1 MERERERERE
11 NLNTNRA
18 GRLPDWVKKP
28 SVPMSRLHKVKKVL
42 RERNLNT
49 VCESARCPNIGECF
63 SKPTAT
69 FMILGDR
76 CTRDCGFCGVHS
88 ESPGP
93 INIDE
98 PENIAQASFE
108 LGLKHVVITSVTR
121 DDLPDGG
128 AGQFALTIKAIRD
141 TISDI
146 FIELLVPDFNGDSS
160 ALDTVL
166 GAGPD
171 IVNHNL
177 ETVPNLYKTVRP
189 GADYERSLDLIES
202 VSKAGFMAKSGIML
216 GFGERAEE
224 VHSLLEDLASAG
236 CKIVTIGQYL
246 RPTRENLEVTEYVAP
261 EVFDTYGEYAKEAGI
276 DNVYS
281 APMVRSSYNAE
292 ELWKNFTE

>member
-1 MERERERERE
+1 MERER
-11 NLNTNRA
+11 LNTNRA
-18 GRLPDWVKKP
+18 GRLPEWVKKP

-42 RERNLNT
+42 REFNLNT

-88 ESPGP
+88 NKPGP
-93 INIDE
+93 IDIGE

-108 LGLKHVVITSVTR
+108 LGLRHVVVTSVTR
-121 DDLPDGG
+121 DDLIDGG
-128 AGQFALTIKAIRD
+128 ATQFALTIKAIRD

-146 FIELLVPDFNGDSS
+146 LIELLVPDFNGDSS

-166 GAGPD
+166 GAGPE

-177 ETVPNLYKTVRP
+177 ETVPNLYKAVRP
-189 GADYERSLDLIES
+189 GADYARSLNLIGS
-202 VSKAGFMAKSGIML
+202 VAKAGTLAKSGIML
-216 GFGERAEE
+216 GFGEKAEE
-224 VHSLLEDLASAG
+224 VHSLLDDLASAG

-246 RPTRENLEVTEYVAP
+246 RPTRDNLEVSEYVAP
-261 EVFDTYGEYAKEAGI
+261 EVFEAYGEYAKDAGI
-276 DNVYS
+276 DFVYS
-281 APMVRSSYNAE
+281 GPMVRSSYNAE
-292 ELWKNFTE
+292 EIWKNFTE

>member
-1 MERERERERE
+1 MESESI
-11 NLNTNRA
+11 NTKRVV
-18 GRLPDWVKKP
+18 RLPEWVKKP
-28 SVPMSRLHKVKKVL
+28 SVPMSSLHKVKKIL

-63 SKPTAT
+63 AKPTAT
-69 FMILGDR
+69 FMILGDK
-76 CTRDCGFCGVHS
+76 CTRDCGFCGVHT

-93 INIDE
+93 VDVDE
-98 PENIAQASFE
+98 PLNIARACAE

-121 DDLPDGG
+121 DDIPDGG

-141 TISDI
+141 TLSDI
-146 FIELLVPDFNGDSS
+146 LIELLVPDFNGDSS
-160 ALDTVL
+160 ALDSLL

-177 ETVPNLYKTVRP
+177 ETVPSLYNAVRP
-189 GADYERSLDLIES
+189 GADYARSLRLIES
-202 VSKAGFMAKSGIML
+202 VAKAGFTAKSGIML

-224 VHSLLEDLASAG
+224 VHSLLDDLASVG

-246 RPTRENLEVTEYVAP
+246 RPTKENIEVTEYLAP
-261 EVFDTYGEYAKEAGI
+261 EVFDSYGEYAKVAGI
-276 DNVYS
+276 ANVYS

-292 ELWKNFTE
+292 ELWKSFTE

>member
-1 MERERERERE
+1 MSIERERE
-11 NLNTNRA
+11 NLDTNRV

-28 SVPMSRLHKVKKVL
+28 SVPMSSLHKVKKVL

-63 SKPTAT
+63 AKPTAT
-69 FMILGDR
+69 FMILGDT

-88 ESPGP
+88 NAPEA
-93 INIDE
+93 IDVDE
-98 PENIAQASFE
+98 PQNIALASAE
-108 LGLKHVVITSVTR
+108 LKLKHVVITSVTR
-121 DDLPDGG
+121 DDLPGGG
-128 AGQFALTIKAIRD
+128 ASQFALTITAIRD

-146 FIELLVPDFNGDSS
+146 LIELLVPDFNGDSL

-166 GAGPD
+166 RAGPD
-171 IVNHNL
+171 LVNHNL
-177 ETVPNLYKTVRP
+177 ETVPSLYKTIRP
-189 GADYERSLDLIES
+189 GADYERSLNLIRS
-202 VSKAGFMAKSGIML
+202 VAKAGFTAKSGIML
-216 GFGERAEE
+216 GFGERPDE
-224 VHSLLEDLASAG
+224 VHSLLDDLAGAG

-246 RPTRENLEVTEYVAP
+246 RPTRDNLAVIEYVAP

-276 DNVYS
+276 DKVYS